1 VAERV
6 LAVGSGGREHAP
18 PALALV
24 RVIFCKDHHVGLVV
38 VGPEVPLAAGI
49 VDDLT
54 AAGMSC
60 FGPAA
65 QSEASKSFSEAFVE
79 RHGIPTARYG
89 SFADPQEA
97 RGYICASVRADCP
110 APVVKDRAFGAA
122 GETVAVEEFLQ
133 GEEVSRPRFSEGSSV
148 CPTPPAQDHKRPLDG
163 DLGPNTGGMGPPSGA
178 AAADRT
184 VFQKMVNGINTLAGV
199 PYAGLML
206 TKQGPKVLELNC
218 RFGHPEG
225 QVCFMSS
232 RVQDEGLQVFH
243 AGNAVKEGAA
253 VSSGSWVPMATVGS
267 RSGSGG
273 SRVSGLR
280 VLR

>member
-97 RGYICASVRADCP
+97 RGYICASVREKKQNNKKESAKC
-110 APVVKDRAFGAA
+110 RASRSLSFGAA

-163 DLGPNTGGMGPPSGA
+163 DLGPNTGGMGPPLLCHFFSCA
-178 AAADRT
+178 
-184 VFQKMVNGINTLAGV
+184 FLGV